1 MKWRLVESG
10 FADAATNMAVDE
22 AVMLAHEAGLVPP
35 TLRLY
40 GWKPPGV
47 SVGYF
52 QPVQGQIDV
61 DECRRRGYGLVR
73 RPTGGRAIL
82 HDDEVTYCVVIRR
95 EMLPC
100 KDGVMASYRYL
111 SRGIESGLRRLGLG
125 ATLADKRADSV
136 KSPGPG
142 SAAACFAKTARCDLS
157 LAGRK
162 IVGSAQTRSATTVL
176 QHGSIPLS
184 LNVDDMFAVMRPG
197 QGARP
202 RALAAISLS
211 EGLGRPVTFDE
222 VCKALVVGF
231 QEALGVEI
239 EPGELTPAE
248 VEQAQRL
255 QREKYA
261 NDDWNLQV
269 GRRSAAAV

>member
-1 MKWRLVESG
+1 
-10 FADAATNMAVDE
+10 
-22 AVMLAHEAGLVPP
+22 MLAHEMGLVPP

-61 DECRRRGYGLVR
+61 EECRRRGYGLVR

-100 KDGVMASYRYL
+100 KDSVMASYRYL
-111 SRGIESGLRRLGLG
+111 SMGIEAGLQRLGLG
-125 ATLADKRADSV
+125 AVIADKGVNSI
-136 KSPGPG
+136 KSPGRNSP
-142 SAAACFAKTARCDLS
+142 AACFAKTARCDLS

-184 LNVDDMFAVMRPG
+184 LNLDDLFAVMRPG

-211 EGLGRPVTFDE
+211 EGLGRPVSFDE
-222 VCKALVVGF
+222 VCEAVIAGF
-231 QEALGVEI
+231 QDALGVDI

-255 QREKYA
+255 RREKYA
-261 NDDWNLQV
+261 NDSWNLQV
-269 GRRSAAAV
+269 GRREARVV

>member
-1 MKWRLVESG
+1 MKWRLIESG

-22 AVMLAHEAGLVPP
+22 AMMLVHEVGLVPP

-40 GWKPPGV
+40 GWRPPGV

-100 KDGVMASYRYL
+100 RDGVMASYRYL
-111 SRGIESGLRRLGLG
+111 SRGIESGLQRLGLG
-125 ATLADKRADSV
+125 ATLADGRADSV
-136 KSPGPG
+136 GSPGPG

-162 IVGSAQTRSATTVL
+162 IVGSAQTRSARTIL
-176 QHGSIPLS
+176 QHGSIPIT
-184 LNVDDMFAVMRPG
+184 LNPDDLFAVMRTG
-197 QGARP
+197 QAARP
-202 RALAAISLS
+202 KALAAISLS

-222 VCKALVVGF
+222 VCEALVAGF

-239 EPGELTPAE
+239 EPSELTPAE
-248 VEQAQRL
+248 VELTQRL
-255 QREKYA
+255 RREKYA
-261 NDDWNLQV
+261 NDKWNLQV
-269 GRRSAAAV
+269 GRRSAVTV